1 MGDFNGIFKPDFNKF
16 IVNFPNDD
24 FFNHYIGDSFMD
36 TKFEDISSFKLE
48 EDNTFKATFYLFE
61 KVTSENVNIELNEDE
76 NQITI
81 SSNYESNGCKY
92 STSITETLP
101 KNADYDTLKA
111 VLNKGVL
118 TVTFETKTEN
128 VNSDDGPIN
137 LNIKRYKN

>member
-1 MGDFNGIFKPDFNKF
+1 MGDFENIFKTDFDKF
-16 IVNFPNDD
+16 IVKFPNVDSLY
-24 FFNHYIGDSFMD
+24 HYKEDSFMD
-36 TKFEDISSFKLE
+36 TKFEDFSSFKLE
-48 EDNTFKATFYLFE
+48 EDNTFKATFYFFE

-118 TVTFETKTEN
+118 TVTFETKTET
-128 VNSDDGPIN
+128 VNSDDEPIN